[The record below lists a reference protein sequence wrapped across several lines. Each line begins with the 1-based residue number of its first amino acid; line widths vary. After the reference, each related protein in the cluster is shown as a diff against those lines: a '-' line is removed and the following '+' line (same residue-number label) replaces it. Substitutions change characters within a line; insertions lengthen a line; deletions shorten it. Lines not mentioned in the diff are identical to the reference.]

1 MLTVLMATTAFQA
14 PAIFVQEE
22 PTVPMESQP
31 LPSVPLPLIMTK
43 KECIAQPTVFL
54 VQLGISANKM
64 VWVIWTSRMTQAST
78 NSDASLATIVWSELP
93 FKFLVLLP
101 NIGQFPCLVP
111 LMNLVSIVPVATTVL
126 KAQVIQFLVKIT
138 NTAMVRL
145 NPYLVLL
152 ANNA

>member
-1 MLTVLMATTAFQA
+1 
-14 PAIFVQEE
+14 
-22 PTVPMESQP
+22 
-31 LPSVPLPLIMTK
+31 
-43 KECIAQPTVFL
+43 
-54 VQLGISANKM
+54 
-64 VWVIWTSRMTQAST
+64 MTQAST